1 LPDIIVLGEVR
12 CGTTSLC
19 QHLADFEFVDCHTP
33 FCLWAHPELDNKET
47 FFFVGHYLGIV
58 TPRHYRMCFPLKIT
72 KWWGETKSR
81 IRGEPIKPFLSFDGC
96 AQYLTSPTAAYLIAE
111 AYREA
116 GQKPPILI
124 ACVRRPVDQALSWW
138 RYENNAMKWG
148 EGMMLNKW
156 NVRLRGQLYPPR
168 SLEHAI
174 KYSRS
179 DHVENMYQRAER
191 LFVET
196 VEKRSFLRLPQWS
209 VTWPGGQ
216 LGAIGRNSCFARN
229 ISRYERVFSN
239 SRSHEHIQAL
249 EHVSIFPIEF
259 LCDEKLLQGFLATI
273 LERVGKRTNNY
284 ALFVDAIHMVKSSS
298 IELKSIHRNAGTLP
312 REEEVRHIRSKF
324 AEDEDSLNVMLRFNG
339 IPIKYE

>member
-1 LPDIIVLGEVR
+1 
-12 CGTTSLC
+12 
-19 QHLADFEFVDCHTP
+19 
-33 FCLWAHPELDNKET
+33 
-47 FFFVGHYLGIV
+47 
-58 TPRHYRMCFPLKIT
+58 
-72 KWWGETKSR
+72 
-81 IRGEPIKPFLSFDGC
+81 
-96 AQYLTSPTAAYLIAE
+96 LTSPTAAYLIAE

-179 DHVENMYQRAER
+179 DHVEKMYQRAER
-191 LFVET
+191 LYVET

-216 LGAIGRNSCFARN
+216 LGAIGRNSCFASN

-259 LCDEKLLQGFLATI
+259 LRDEKLLQGFLATI